1 MEPFIGQIMPFAGN
15 FAIRGWALCNGQLL
29 AIKSNEALFAIL
41 GTVYGGD
48 GRTNFGLPDLR
59 GRAPMHFGNGPGLSD
74 RILGQ
79 KLGAED
85 NTLRTTQ
92 LPSHSHIA
100 AVSNINVGVNLK
112 VSSADATAQIPT
124 AGASLVHGHQQI
136 AYSNIL
142 PQHFFNN
149 LRFRKRHN
157 KSFSR
162 YMLEENPSELLVK
175 DYGELQLI
183 VPYFMKRPLDM
194 LLIVKDSNKRY
205 LHQLNSIEQQQLV
218 EGMQQAIQAILHL
231 MEQMGIPP
239 AYNMIINNGP
249 GCGLYLE
256 FLPKT
261 QMMGGYEQIGLFVCQ
276 ANAANSA
283 ELLRQHI
290 SLPKEK

>member
-124 AGASLVHGHQQI
+124 AGASLASANEVNGRNLDPVQMYNEATPDINLNGVTTTISGGTVTVGNTGGNQSVNNMQPSLCVNYLI
-136 AYSNIL
+136 AL
-142 PQHFFNN
+142 QGVFP
-149 LRFRKRHN
+149 
-157 KSFSR
+157 SR
-162 YMLEENPSELLVK
+162 S
-175 DYGELQLI
+175 
-183 VPYFMKRPLDM
+183 
-194 LLIVKDSNKRY
+194 
-205 LHQLNSIEQQQLV
+205 
-218 EGMQQAIQAILHL
+218 
-231 MEQMGIPP
+231 
-239 AYNMIINNGP
+239 
-249 GCGLYLE
+249 
-256 FLPKT
+256 
-261 QMMGGYEQIGLFVCQ
+261 
-276 ANAANSA
+276 
-283 ELLRQHI
+283 
-290 SLPKEK
+290 